1 MKVADKH
8 QLRIAHQTLRMTDA
22 GARIMG
28 GMTKQEALAIIERL
42 RNKKH
47 GKETRTTT
55 PHKRR
60 GKNNRS

>member
-1 MKVADKH
+1 MKEGDKQ
-8 QLRIAHQTLRMTDA
+8 QLRIAHLTLRMSKA
-22 GARIMG
+22 GAHTE
-28 GMTKQEALAIIERL
+28 MTKQEAHAIIKRL
-42 RNKKH
+42 TNKKH